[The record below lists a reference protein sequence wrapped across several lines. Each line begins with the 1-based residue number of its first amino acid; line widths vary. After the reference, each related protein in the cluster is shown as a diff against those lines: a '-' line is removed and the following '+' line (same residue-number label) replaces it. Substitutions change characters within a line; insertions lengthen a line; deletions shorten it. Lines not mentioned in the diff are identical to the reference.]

1 MKQAVIVAAK
11 RTPIAR
17 QNGKLHHLQAH
28 EIAAPILKALAC
40 GVDARVDEVIL
51 GNVVGPGGNIARLSA
66 LQAGLPFSVPGVTL
80 DRQCSAGLEAIRMA
94 CLFVNA
100 GAGSCYIAGG
110 VESVSTSP
118 FPERARFSPDS
129 IGDPD
134 MGVAAEYVAEKFA
147 VTREMQDEYALLS
160 WKRSRAAFLNGHY
173 VEEMVPLAGLT
184 QDEVWQ
190 RERNMEKL
198 VQRAS
203 PAFIKNGTVTA
214 ANSCGFH
221 DGASAVLVMEEGLA
235 QEFGYKP
242 VLRFVDSQVSGVH
255 PYHPGYAPVPAIE
268 ALLQRNG
275 LATADVDLFEINEA
289 FASKIA
295 ACARELSIPYDK
307 INVRG
312 GALAIGHPYGA
323 SGAVLVT
330 RLFYEVQR
338 RPQARYVV
346 AAIGSGGGVGV
357 AVLFEAVSE
366 RG

>member
-17 QNGKLHHLQAH
+17 QNGALSALQPQ
-28 EIAAPILKALAC
+28 ELAAPVLTALSS
-40 GVDARVDEVIL
+40 GLHARVDDVIL

-66 LQAGLPFSVPGVTL
+66 LEAGLPLSVPGVTL

-94 CLFVNA
+94 CLFVRA
-100 GAGSCYIAGG
+100 GAGSCYMAGG

-118 FPERARFSPDS
+118 FPRRARFSPDI

-134 MGVAAEYVAEKFA
+134 MGAAAEHVAEKFGI
-147 VTREMQDEYALLS
+147 TREMQDEYALLS
-160 WKRSRAAFLNGHY
+160 WQRSRDTYLQGLY
-173 VEEMVPLAGLT
+173 EEEMVPLGGLM

-190 RERNMEKL
+190 RERKIAKL
-198 VQRAS
+198 LHRAA
-203 PAFIKNGTVTA
+203 PAFVKNGTVTA
-214 ANSCGFH
+214 ANSCGIH

-235 QEFGYKP
+235 EELGYKP

-255 PYHPGYAPVPAIE
+255 PFYPGYAPVPAIKE
-268 ALLQRNG
+268 LLQRNG
-275 LATADVDLFEINEA
+275 LTIEDIGLFEINEA
-289 FASKIA
+289 FAVKIA
-295 ACARELSIPYDK
+295 ACASELSIPYEK
-307 INVRG
+307 VNIRG

-330 RLFYEVQR
+330 RLFYEAKR
-338 RPQARYVV
+338 RPQAKYAV

-357 AVLFEAVSE
+357 AVLFEFAAASE
-366 RG
+366 

>member
-11 RTPIAR
+11 RTPVAR
-17 QNGKLHHLQAH
+17 QNGALRHLPAEKL
-28 EIAAPILKALAC
+28 AAPILTALSS
-40 GVDARVDEVIL
+40 GVEERVDDVIL
-51 GNVVGPGGNIARLSA
+51 GNVVGPGGNIARLSV
-66 LQAGLPFSVPGVTL
+66 LEAGLPFSVPGVTL

-94 CLFVNA
+94 CLFIRA
-100 GAGSCYIAGG
+100 GAGSCYAAGG

-147 VTREMQDEYALLS
+147 ITRNMQDEYALLS
-160 WKRSRAAFLNGHY
+160 WQRGRDAFLTGLY
-173 VEEMVPLAGLT
+173 EDEILPLAGLS

-198 VQRAS
+198 VQRAGS
-203 PAFIKNGTVTA
+203 AFVKNGTVTA
-214 ANSCGFH
+214 ANSCGIH

-235 QEFGYKP
+235 QELGYKP

-255 PYHPGYAPVPAIE
+255 SYYPAYAPVPAIGE
-268 ALLQRNG
+268 LLQRNG
-275 LATADVDLFEINEA
+275 LTIEDVDLFEINEA
-289 FASKIA
+289 FAAKIA
-295 ACARELSIPYDK
+295 VCAQELSIPYEK

-312 GALAIGHPYGA
+312 GALTIGHPYGA